1 MANDMGSSDMRSS
14 DARPNDMMPSDTR
27 PNNRRPLEAR
37 SLPDLLSSLINEFST
52 LFRQEMRLARAET
65 SETINGM
72 MAGAIMLAMGGVLLI
87 PALVLVFEAI
97 SHFIVAAGLP
107 VEWATLIV
115 GVFFLVI
122 GLILFLVGVNR
133 LKVTNLAP
141 DRTMEQVRRDAAAA
155 REQIG

>member
-1 MANDMGSSDMRSS
+1 MTMSSDMRS
-14 DARPNDMMPSDTR
+14 NDIMPGDGR
-27 PNNRRPLEAR
+27 PNNTRPLETR
-37 SLPDLLSSLINEFST
+37 SLPELLSSLVGEFST
-52 LFRQEMRLARAET
+52 LFRQEMRLARVET
-65 SETINGM
+65 SESINGM
-72 MAGAIMLAMGGVLLI
+72 IAGAIMLAAGGVLLI

-97 SHFIVAAGLP
+97 ANFIIAAGLSE
-107 VEWATLIV
+107 EWATLIV